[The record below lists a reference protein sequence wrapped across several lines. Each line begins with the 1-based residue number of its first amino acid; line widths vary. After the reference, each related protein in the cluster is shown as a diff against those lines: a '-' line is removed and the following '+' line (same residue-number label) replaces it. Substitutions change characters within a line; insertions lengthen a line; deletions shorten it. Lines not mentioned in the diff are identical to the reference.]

1 MRSKPGRFAL
11 ALLEWTGQDNPSVD
25 VQAAAVRVAV
35 ALIAMTGEVK
45 P

>member
-1 MRSKPGRFAL
+1 MRSQPGRFAL
-11 ALLEWTGQDNPSVD
+11 ALLEWTGQDDPSVE

-35 ALIAMTGEVK
+35 ALLAMTGDTK